1 MYRLTRINLLILL
14 LFSCLFITN
23 VNALVL
29 PTSEFYVND
38 YANVL
43 SPETEKYIIDKSKE
57 LYKVD
62 GTQIVVVTVR
72 NLENSSIEDYSLNLA
87 REFGIGSKDKN
98 NGLLILLALD
108 ERESRIEVGTGL
120 EGILPDGKTGRFQ
133 DQYMIPYFKTNDFDT
148 GIKNGYDAFFNEIVK
163 LNNLNLA
170 TASLRKK
177 TQRDYTISSN
187 TIILIGFVGF
197 VIGLVAR
204 FVKSIKDKLT
214 AGYLIIGLIILLALY
229 KSNKI
234 YFFLFVL
241 HMIGFLIGR
250 FVTLKMMPYSVSGSG
265 GGYSGGYSSR
275 SHSSHSSG
283 GGGGFSGGGSSRK
296 F

>member
-1 MYRLTRINLLILL
+1 MKI
-14 LFSCLFITN
+14 
-23 VNALVL
+23 
-29 PTSEFYVND
+29 
-38 YANVL
+38 
-43 SPETEKYIIDKSKE
+43 
-57 LYKVD
+57 
-62 GTQIVVVTVR
+62 
-72 NLENSSIEDYSLNLA
+72 
-87 REFGIGSKDKN
+87 
-98 NGLLILLALD
+98 
-108 ERESRIEVGTGL
+108 
-120 EGILPDGKTGRFQ
+120 
-133 DQYMIPYFKTNDFDT
+133 
-148 GIKNGYDAFFNEIVK
+148 K

-177 TQRDYTISSN
+177 TQRYYTISSN
-187 TIILIGFVGF
+187 TMILIGFVGF